1 MGGFHHTKNF
11 LDVIGKSMSHFGF
24 DQSLEESG
32 LYGTN
37 HITDI
42 LKGKY
47 YYRGMNPYTLFLE
60 ALYCLY
66 YDSFKVWCE
75 KDQHFDDELI
85 TVVNSTLDY

>member
-11 LDVIGKSMSHFGF
+11 LNVIGKSMSHSGF

-47 YYRGMNPYTLFLE
+47 YYRGMNPYT
-60 ALYCLY
+60 
-66 YDSFKVWCE
+66 
-75 KDQHFDDELI
+75 
-85 TVVNSTLDY
+85 